1 MKRQRTLWQTIARWL
16 EPPRKLRPTRTGR
29 WFLTGVLVVGFAAV
43 NTGNNLL
50 YFVLGMMLG
59 AIIVSG
65 LLSERNLQGVE
76 VERAVPADAHAGSAA
91 ALAYLVT
98 PRAGRFLPVLA
109 LEIRDRDEDGTLGP
123 LVRIVRA
130 DRGRTRRKQ
139 YERLFARRG
148 VVVIPEIEVATTFP
162 FGLFRKSR
170 RLPLLSEVRV
180 RPRVPEVEMP
190 EANAGHDEGHAP
202 APARGE
208 GLELFG
214 LRDLAPGDDARRIH
228 WKATARVGRP
238 IVKETTRDQPP
249 SVVVRLDLG
258 GQAGSP
264 GIEAAVE
271 RAAGLASA
279 FVREGFAVGLK
290 AGEVFLTPVAGLAGR
305 EAILDALV
313 EAAPGEQGP
322 ELDERWNVV
331 RVGVAGVAV
340 VGERT

>member
-1 MKRQRTLWQTIARWL
+1 MKPRRTFLQIIARWL

-29 WFLTGVLVVGFAAV
+29 WFLTGILVVGFAAV

-50 YFVLGMMLG
+50 YFILGMMLG
-59 AIIVSG
+59 AIVVSG
-65 LLSERNLQGVE
+65 ILSERNLQGVE

-91 ALAYLVT
+91 SLAYLVT

-109 LEIRDRDEDGTLGP
+109 LELRDRDEDGAYGP
-123 LVRIVRA
+123 LVRIVRV
-130 DRGRTRRKQ
+130 DRGRTRRKP
-139 YERLFARRG
+139 YERVFPRRG
-148 VVVIPEIEVATTFP
+148 VTAIPEIEVATSFP

-170 RLPLLSEVRV
+170 RIPVVSEVRV
-180 RPRVPEVEMP
+180 RPRVPEL
-190 EANAGHDEGHAP
+190 EAPDAAAGRDEGHAP

-249 SVVVRLDLG
+249 SVVVRLELG
-258 GQAGSP
+258 EGLRRRASGFRP
-264 GIEAAVE
+264 EVEAAVE
-271 RAAGLASA
+271 QAAGLASA
-279 FVREGFAVGLK
+279 YVREGYAVGLA
-290 AGEVFLTPVAGLAGR
+290 AGGVFLAPAAGLAGR

-313 EAAPGEQGP
+313 DVEAGAPGP

-331 RVGVAGVAV
+331 KVEVRA
-340 VGERT
+340 

>member
-1 MKRQRTLWQTIARWL
+1 MERVPRRRTFLQTLARWL
-16 EPPRKLRPTRTGR
+16 EPPRKLRPTRAGR
-29 WFLTGVLVVGFAAV
+29 WFLVGILVVGFAAV

-65 LLSERNLQGVE
+65 ILSERNLQGVE
-76 VERAVPADAHAGSAA
+76 VERAVPADAYAGTAA

-109 LEIRDRDEDGTLGP
+109 LELRDRDEDGGFGP
-123 LVRIVRA
+123 LVRIVRV
-130 DRGRTRRKQ
+130 DRGKTRRKP
-139 YERLFARRG
+139 YERVFPRRG
-148 VVVIPEIEVATTFP
+148 VSAIGEIEVATTFP

-170 RLPLLSEVRV
+170 RMALASDVRV
-180 RPRVPEVEMP
+180 RPRVPEL
-190 EANAGHDEGHAP
+190 EAPDAETGRDEGHAP

-214 LRDLAPGDDARRIH
+214 LRDLASGDDARRIH

-249 SVVVRLDLG
+249 SVVVKLELELSEDAR
-258 GQAGSP
+258 
-264 GIEAAVE
+264 IEAAVE

-279 FVREGFAVGLK
+279 FVREGFAVGLA
-290 AGEVFLTPVAGLAGR
+290 AGGVFLAPAAGVAGR

-313 EAAPGEQGP
+313 DVAPGHAGP

-331 RVGVAGVAV
+331 RVGVRA
-340 VGERT
+340 